1 MRVYLVCLHVDGP
14 INRVV
19 WGEGGLTMESLRYLY
34 DYLYVGYVFELRFLA
49 RTI

>member
-1 MRVYLVCLHVDGP
+1 MRVYFVSLQVDGP

-19 WGEGGLTMESLRYLY
+19 WGEGGLTMGSLRYLS
-34 DYLYVGYVFELRFLA
+34 DLPLCWLCFELRFLA